1 MLRVHVLREALARAR
16 WRRAIILFAVL
27 GAHLLVLELYGRL
40 GVQTW
45 QHRTNTPV
53 ARPEPGRT
61 IVLLLEPQTP
71 FAIKP
76 GRDAPQTNTRPTP
89 RERARN
95 VLGPVAVFGSEASNA
110 AAVQSVAPASPPLA
124 RASAEAPAPAGTT
137 LNLTLSRDSLK
148 ALEPIWKAK
157 SPFQGSQA
165 LTVERRIAEA
175 TGETGAW
182 TEERIDAD
190 HIRLRRGNTCLIA
203 TRPQA
208 AKIDPL
214 SESSSRIPWGVVP
227 SECR

>member
-1 MLRVHVLREALARAR
+1 MLRVHVFRKAIAPVR
-16 WRRAIILFAVL
+16 WGRAIILFAVL
-27 GAHLLVLELYGRL
+27 GAHLLVMTLYWQF
-40 GVQTW
+40 GVQTR
-45 QHRTNTPV
+45 QQGTSTQG
-53 ARPEPGRT
+53 ARPQAAQT

-71 FAIKP
+71 LATKP
-76 GRDAPQTNTRPTP
+76 GRDAPQTHTRPTP
-89 RERARN
+89 HEN
-95 VLGPVAVFGSEASNA
+95 VRSVPAPAAAFGSEVSNA
-110 AAVQSVAPASPPLA
+110 AAMQSAAPASPPLA

-137 LNLTLSRDSLK
+137 LNLTLSRESLK
-148 ALEPIWKAK
+148 ALEPSWKAK

-190 HIRLRRGNTCLIA
+190 HIRLRRGTTCLIA

-208 AKIDPL
+208 AKIDPF